1 MKNLNYILLILLL
14 IIGLGTLYFMFKS
27 RADFSTIIKSLNET
41 KTQIEKAQRI
51 NTEAI
56 KSLSALQSE
65 IKAYEEDINK
75 LREARD
81 SGLLTIKRGNENAL
95 EKLRN
100 PYQKRLI
107 QPFFYFFLFF
117 FSRVEQFF
125 HKYKVNQILSLSLDH
140 FLLQVL

>member
-65 IKAYEEDINK
+65 IKAYEEDIKK

-95 EKLRN
+95 EKLTTLEERAIEFENEIEKKYKN

-107 QPFFYFFLFF
+107 QPF
-117 FSRVEQFF
+117 
-125 HKYKVNQILSLSLDH
+125 
-140 FLLQVL
+140 